1 MSDPLSSAAVE
12 DMRDGRSNPE
22 GMQQPSDLPEDPFVT
37 TPSSYSNHPHRFSN
51 SGAHLFVLNSS
62 TPPLQVK
69 RALEAHL
76 AETERRIQDASKL
89 GTTLLQ
95 QQKELTER
103 LKEVEK
109 EQGEGEVGPE
119 LRQKLI
125 DLEKEYNDVGRE
137 HARAHLGPKSRVSSA
152 ESPFV
157 VDGRVSH
164 TSSICWM
171 SANLATSRI
180 LPAPQHSQVKQLV
193 RLPS

>member
-1 MSDPLSSAAVE
+1 MSDPLSNAAVE
-12 DMRDGRSNPE
+12 DMRDRRSKPE
-22 GMQQPSDLPEDPFVT
+22 GMQQPSDVPDDPFVT
-37 TPSSYSNHPHRFSN
+37 PPSSHSNHPHRFSN
-51 SGAHLFVLNSS
+51 FGAHLFALNPS
-62 TPPLQVK
+62 TSPSQAK

-109 EQGEGEVGPE
+109 EQGEGEIGPE
-119 LRQKLI
+119 LRQKLV

-137 HARAHLGPKSRVSSA
+137 SARALLGPKSRVPSA

-157 VDGRVSH
+157 ADGRASH
-164 TSSICWM
+164 T
-171 SANLATSRI
+171 
-180 LPAPQHSQVKQLV
+180 
-193 RLPS
+193 

>member
-1 MSDPLSSAAVE
+1 MMSDLPSGALVE
-12 DMRDGRSNPE
+12 DNRDGRSNPE
-22 GMQQPSDLPEDPFVT
+22 GMQQLSDVPEDPFVT
-37 TPSSYSNHPHRFSN
+37 TPSSHSTHPHRFSN
-51 SGAHLFVLNSS
+51 FGAHLFALNPS
-62 TPPLQVK
+62 TSPSQAK

-95 QQKELTER
+95 QQKELSER

-109 EQGEGEVGPE
+109 EQGEGEIGPE

-137 HARAHLGPKSRVSSA
+137 SARAFLGPKSRISSA
-152 ESPFV
+152 ESPFT

-164 TSSICWM
+164 
-171 SANLATSRI
+171 A
-180 LPAPQHSQVKQLV
+180 
-193 RLPS
+193 